1 MHGNIHPTI
10 INNKHGCL
18 GGTRWSRSEAIEA
31 SKLRKGVVGRV
42 KGYML
47 LVLSLTFICGHTA
60 MNLPRLVRS
69 AQTSI
74 AGAREY

>member
-1 MHGNIHPTI
+1 M
-10 INNKHGCL
+10 
-18 GGTRWSRSEAIEA
+18 A
-31 SKLRKGVVGRV
+31 
-42 KGYML
+42 KGYKL
-47 LVLSLTFICGHTA
+47 LVLSLVFICGHTA